1 MALARSRTLFY
12 SPDLSNLQLQRIF
25 LGLQEPPAET
35 IDFTDE
41 AGGQAERQLAIP
53 LLTNMDAIR
62 VQQAEIRFVVAPRE
76 TEIHS
81 HQVVD
86 NSGGGVFL
94 SLPSPG
100 LLKKVLVEYTA
111 PTPTPGK
118 TMRLILRSAAKQGS
132 GFSAGPP
139 LFANPGLPPVG
150 DMYQPALPEFGL
162 SSQAG
167 NRRLITLSGL
177 MGSAWLIQ
185 LAEGDKPEE
194 LSPLST
200 AIKVVSVTLD
210 SVPKDLAVFLKS
222 ASGDIPLWSSPGLL
236 LPAQNEQVVSI
247 TPIAQKHLAEKLKS
261 AGASDAALPVSLK
274 FQSAAAGTLQ
284 LRSKNLHGV
293 YVAQPLG
300 ADAFK
305 TDLPGDRIDVS
316 FDVPAGRTPQANSA
330 QLTVRI
336 TGKRRAAASSE
347 SPHSFPVHG
356 LQVNQTMYAA
366 AGVAVSVADTN
377 ITAVRLFVGIH
388 EKTETVLVVCADAG
402 GAPGEPVGKPAVQ
415 TFDLKKAGQPNGKP
429 EQNMQAGVP
438 QWIVFN
444 LPAAFTA
451 ETPKLW
457 LTLRANVG
465 SLLWFT
471 DPAADGLPLVS
482 LDQGKTWGAP
492 ETPLNDAQKLL
503 AQLWIDTG
511 APAPSGPLPVVR
523 LERDGTVLNSNL
535 LAGAQRG
542 SRGEFKASMSFPQSE
557 LTAPAAGG
565 KAGKRFQLVS
575 SAVAG
580 VVLEGFELTFDPEAS
595 GA

>member
-1 MALARSRTLFY
+1 MALARTKTLFY

-35 IDFTDE
+35 IDFIDE

-100 LLKKVLVEYTA
+100 LLKKITVEYTE
-111 PTPTPGK
+111 PVPSP
-118 TMRLILRSAAKQGS
+118 RLILRSAEKKGS
-132 GFSAGPP
+132 GFFAGPP

-150 DMYQPALPEFGL
+150 EMYQPALPAFDL
-162 SSQAG
+162 SSQGG

-185 LAEGDKPEE
+185 LAEGDTVENLKP
-194 LSPLST
+194 LLT
-200 AIKVVSVTLD
+200 AAIKIVSVTLD

-236 LPAQNEQVVSI
+236 LPAQNEQVVSF
-247 TPIAQKHLAEKLKS
+247 TPIAQKHLAEKLKN

-284 LRSKNLHGV
+284 LRSKDLHGV

-330 QLTVRI
+330 QLTVRT
-336 TGKRRAAASSE
+336 TGKKRAAASSE

-377 ITAVRLFVGIH
+377 ITAVRLFVGIY
-388 EKTETVLVVCADAG
+388 EKTEAVLVVCADAG

-444 LPAAFTA
+444 LPTAFTA

-457 LTLRANVG
+457 LTLRTNVG

-511 APAPSGPLPVVR
+511 APAPSGPAPVVR

-542 SRGEFKASMSFPQSE
+542 SPGEFKASVSFPQPE

-580 VVLEGFELTFDPEAS
+580 VVVEGFELTFDPEAS